1 MNESILPYNVLN
13 SFFPMKSEF
22 ICVKPRSDAAKDRF
36 DTQMRGLHS
45 CRVDKREYGK
55 VYLSSISGKYLFSMY
70 EGGDDHWE
78 VVK

>member
-22 ICVKPRSDAAKDRF
+22 ICVKRRSDAAKDRF

-45 CRVDKREYGK
+45 CRVDKREHGK
-55 VYLSSISGKYLFSMY
+55 VFLSSITNRYAFEMF

>member
-1 MNESILPYNVLN
+1 MNESILLYNVFN

-45 CRVDKREYGK
+45 CRVDNREYRK
-55 VYLSSISGKYLFSMY
+55 INLSYISGKYLFSMY